1 MSNQYIVNGNPLVKL
16 DNVFFKDVYT
26 DDMYMLKNEK
36 MILLKNPL
44 DGSGLVLGNN
54 GFFHSVT
61 DNMQFRLMDNGT
73 FAPIRDPYVNGA
85 LIPLDNGLFY
95 SNYLD
100 GNFMYDEIKKM
111 YIPLFIDDLT
121 KEEAHIE
128 GDFLVGNKSGRKFP
142 ILPSGMVLL
151 LYEKP
156 KDLKTIE
163 DLENEKKRLFN
174 MSQSEINRNLNDNY
188 FNYKNEEL
196 DEIDRKLY
204 EERNKERNE
213 GVASIEKMQ
222 VDARK
227 QMEERQK
234 KIDDFCAIV
243 DKVYKDY
250 PITNDEVFRLQHYVR
265 EGIIS
270 IEDYNSVV
278 ERGQKNS
285 AGSRRI

>member
-44 DGSGLVLGNN
+44 DGSRLVPGNN

-73 FAPIRDPYVNGA
+73 FSPIRDPYTGGY

-100 GNFMYDEIKKM
+100 GNFMYDEAKKM

-121 KEEAHIE
+121 KEEAHVE

-142 ILPSGMVLL
+142 ILPSGYVLL
-151 LYEKP
+151 IYEEP
-156 KDLKTIE
+156 KDLKIE
-163 DLENEKKRLFN
+163 DIENEKKRLFN
-174 MSQSEINRNLNDNY
+174 MSQAEINRNLNVNY

-204 EERNKERNE
+204 EERKAVINE
-213 GVASIEKMQ
+213 GNALIEKMWD
-222 VDARK
+222 DARK

-234 KIDDFCAIV
+234 KLDDFCAIV

-270 IEDYNSVV
+270 IEDYNTVV